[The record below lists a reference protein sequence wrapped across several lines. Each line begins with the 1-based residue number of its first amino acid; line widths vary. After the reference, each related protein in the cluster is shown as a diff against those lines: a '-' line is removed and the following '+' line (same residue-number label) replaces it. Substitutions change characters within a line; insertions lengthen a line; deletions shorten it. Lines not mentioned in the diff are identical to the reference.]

1 MNRVCEVKILENK
14 KEEEGKNVFDKREI
28 LVNDWYFFLLKK
40 KRNLYNPYEKG
51 VNNHPYLSI
60 SFILFLFF

>member
-40 KRNLYNPYEKG
+40 NGIYIILMKR
-51 VNNHPYLSI
+51 V
-60 SFILFLFF
+60 

>member
-1 MNRVCEVKILENK
+1 MKSKFWKIKKRK
-14 KEEEGKNVFDKREI
+14 KEKMFFDKREI